1 MICNF
6 SSSISTDAL
15 YRENAA
21 SPSVWIGRLRCAS
34 TDTEGLRMIVISF
47 APVCFPKNALGNS
60 HTAFKGDI
68 WCAITISMQP
78 SVTDASG
85 ANRKPPPSYGR
96 FIKATKRVFSNICFL
111 PSGSVTVNLSAGL
124 FSDGQGQLLRNLV
137 YPALFYSAAFSIVTR
152 TLHDRLLRRTP
163 SLRLQ

>member
-1 MICNF
+1 MQFFFQYLHRCLISGKRRLSVCMDRKASLRLNRYRRTPNDRNF
-6 SSSISTDAL
+6 FCS
-15 YRENAA
+15 
-21 SPSVWIGRLRCAS
+21 
-34 TDTEGLRMIVISF
+34 RM
-47 APVCFPKNALGNS
+47 FPKNALGNS

-96 FIKATKRVFSNICFL
+96 FIKATKRVFQTSVFSRQAAL
-111 PSGSVTVNLSAGL
+111 PSTLSAGL

-137 YPALFYSAAFSIVTR
+137 YPALFYSAAFP
-152 TLHDRLLRRTP
+152 L
-163 SLRLQ
+163 

>member
-96 FIKATKRVFSNICFL
+96 FIKATKEFFKHLFSPVAAL
-111 PSGSVTVNLSAGL
+111 PSTLSAV
-124 FSDGQGQLLRNLV
+124 FFRRSRQLLRNLV
-137 YPALFYSAAFSIVTR
+137 YPALFYSAAFS
-152 TLHDRLLRRTP
+152 L
-163 SLRLQ
+163 

>member
-96 FIKATKRVFSNICFL
+96 FIKATKRVFQTSVFSRQAAL
-111 PSGSVTVNLSAGL
+111 PSTLSAGL
-124 FSDGQGQLLRNLV
+124 FQTVKGN
-137 YPALFYSAAFSIVTR
+137 YCVT
-152 TLHDRLLRRTP
+152 
-163 SLRLQ
+163 

>member
-111 PSGSVTVNLSAGL
+111 PSGSVTVNFVGRS
-124 FSDGQGQLLRNLV
+124 F
-137 YPALFYSAAFSIVTR
+137 F
-152 TLHDRLLRRTP
+152 RRSRATTA
-163 SLRLQ
+163 

>member
-1 MICNF
+1 MQFFFQYLHRCLISGKRRLSVCMDRKASLRLNRYRRTPNDRNF
-6 SSSISTDAL
+6 FCS
-15 YRENAA
+15 
-21 SPSVWIGRLRCAS
+21 
-34 TDTEGLRMIVISF
+34 RM
-47 APVCFPKNALGNS
+47 FPKNALGNS

-111 PSGSVTVNLSAGL
+111 PSGSVTVNFVGRS

-137 YPALFYSAAFSIVTR
+137 YPALFYSAAFP
-152 TLHDRLLRRTP
+152 L
-163 SLRLQ
+163 